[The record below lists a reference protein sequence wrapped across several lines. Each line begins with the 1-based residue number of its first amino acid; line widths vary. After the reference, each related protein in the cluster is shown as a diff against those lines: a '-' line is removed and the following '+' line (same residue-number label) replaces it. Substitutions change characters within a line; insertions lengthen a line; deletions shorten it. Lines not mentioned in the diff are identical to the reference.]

1 MEPEWSSVVADFGL
15 NYKKDSF
22 SSRNKGGQPAKP
34 SCRFD
39 APESKTHSFK
49 LDGRYAC
56 QQCEKTFNSK
66 SGLTYHMEKH
76 TGNFRLW
83 CYQCQRGFTMKA
95 QFESHMAKHEG
106 RTFPCE
112 YCTKRFQSKPSLR
125 AHVQRLHADQQPFQN
140 VAQ

>member
-1 MEPEWSSVVADFGL
+1 MDPQWSSVAADFGL
-15 NYKKDSF
+15 NYKQSP
-22 SSRNKGGQPAKP
+22 SSANP
-34 SCRFD
+34 SCQFGT
-39 APESKTHSFK
+39 PEIKTNSFK
-49 LDGRYAC
+49 SDGKEPGRYAC
-56 QQCEKTFNSK
+56 RQCEKTFNSK

-76 TGNFRLW
+76 TGKFRLW

-112 YCTKRFQSKPSLR
+112 YCTKRFQSTPSLK
-125 AHVQRLHADQQPFQN
+125 AHVQRCHADQRPFQN